1 MLFNM
6 KLHQNVHQ
14 NTTGWVSMATV
25 HQNVLLVVIKLQ
37 LDVKVPYQAYSHLG
51 HKPPQLI
58 KYLIISNWA

>member
-1 MLFNM
+1 
-6 KLHQNVHQ
+6 
-14 NTTGWVSMATV
+14 MATV